1 MPNKKETELWRLVD
15 KAFQNS
21 IEKFGDIFAKD
32 VARDLLANGVT
43 VQEGKP
49 LEAFLHPVVAHKGL
63 KAKYLVFGAA
73 SGKEIKNCFVLRPD
87 KDPAAV
93 EALRA
98 YASATDNETLAEDIY
113 NWVGK
118 GNPVQKWISVKDRL
132 PEKRGH
138 YFIAYRFKGDGA
150 NMRFFGEAM
159 WHDDIPDNRYV
170 KGNHF
175 SNEGVDGMYV
185 THWMEIP
192 PLPQPPKGE

>member
-1 MPNKKETELWRLVD
+1 MPNTKEIELWRLVD

-21 IEKFGDIFAKD
+21 IEKFGDVFSKD
-32 VARDLLANGVT
+32 VTRDLIAHGVT

-49 LEAFLHPVVAHKGL
+49 LEAFLHPVVAYEGL

-118 GNPVQKWISVKDRL
+118 GEPVQKWISVKDRW
-132 PEKRGH
+132 PEENGIYLTCNKKRQYEFHMFQPGKSVWQG
-138 YFIAYRFKGDGA
+138 IWAGDG
-150 NMRFFGEAM
+150 
-159 WHDDIPDNRYV
+159 
-170 KGNHF
+170 
-175 SNEGVDGMYV
+175 V
-185 THWMEIP
+185 THWM
-192 PLPQPPKGE
+192 PLPKSPKGE